1 MSKKKKEDKMNETK
15 YQKRLSEMTL
25 VELSA
30 ERNYFMQNCND
41 GLDYS
46 TYSGLI
52 DFIDELLERL
62 ETK

>member
-1 MSKKKKEDKMNETK
+1 MSKTK
-15 YQKRLSEMTL
+15 YQKNLSKMTL

-30 ERNYFMQNCND
+30 EREYFMQSCND

-46 TYSGLI
+46 TYSDLI

-62 ETK
+62 ETKGDES